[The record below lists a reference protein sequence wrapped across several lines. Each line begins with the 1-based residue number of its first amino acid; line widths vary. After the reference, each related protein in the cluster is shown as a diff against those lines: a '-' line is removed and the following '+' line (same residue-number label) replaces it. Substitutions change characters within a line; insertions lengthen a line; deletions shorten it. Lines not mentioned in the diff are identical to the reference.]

1 MSLIPQKYKEEYL
14 RIIRLG
20 LPILIGQVGM
30 IVVGFADNIMVGR
43 YSTEALASA
52 SFVNGIFNTAIF
64 ACIGFTY
71 GLTPLVGA
79 LFAQKKDHSIGRLM
93 KAGVLLN
100 VLFALLVTGIMTAIY
115 FNLDRLG
122 QPHQLLPLIR
132 PYFVL
137 YLFGIVPIAL
147 FNAFAQWSY
156 GIKDSSTPMW
166 IILGANALNI
176 FGNWLFIY
184 GNLGFPEM
192 GLTGAGI
199 STLVARLICP
209 VVLVLIFFM
218 RRRNRGYAEGF
229 RQPAMTS
236 ERLRTINRTSWPVSM
251 QSAMESGSFSVAAL
265 MAGWLGALELAS
277 FQVIIVLS
285 TLGFSIYYSIG
296 VSISV
301 LVANAKGEGD
311 VKAMRHVAMSGYHV
325 ILTLTA
331 ITCLTY
337 IILGR
342 HLVGFFTEDEAVIAL
357 TVTAFVPLIAY
368 QLGDAT
374 QITFASALR
383 GTAHVMPML
392 WIAFISYVVV
402 GIPATYILAFPVGLG
417 LYGLILSFSVSLFL
431 AAGLFLFFFLRTTS
445 GRRAQQF
452 YS

>member
-79 LFAQKKDHSIGRLM
+79 LFSQKKDHSIGRLM
-93 KAGVLLN
+93 KAGLVLN
-100 VLFALLVTGIMTAIY
+100 ILFSLLVTGIMTAIY

-122 QPHQLLPLIR
+122 QPTQLLPLIR

-137 YLFGIVPIAL
+137 YLFGVVPIAI
-147 FNAFAQWSY
+147 FNTFAQWSY

-184 GNLGFPEM
+184 GNCGFPEM

-199 STLVARLICP
+199 STLVARIICP
-209 VVLVLIFFM
+209 VALVLIFFM

-229 RQPAMTS
+229 CQPAMTS

-301 LVANAKGEGD
+301 LVANAKGDGD

-325 ILTLTA
+325 ILTLTT

-337 IILGR
+337 ILLGR
-342 HLVGFFTEDEAVIAL
+342 HLVEFFTEDEAVIAL
-357 TVTAFVPLIAY
+357 TVSAFVPLIAY

-392 WIAFISYVVV
+392 WIAFISYVMV

-445 GRRAQQF
+445 GRRALQF
-452 YS
+452 HS